1 MFNVDPRESQR
12 KFDHA
17 AKSLGDRPCSHV
29 SGPKRRRDDD
39 SPSQGPRE
47 GETMTLLQ
55 EDQGRNT
62 LPRSL
67 LCPNLTPRKNRKTP
81 SMRVRRMILPLMT
94 LRLVLLQVLCS
105 HQVYVREVDCCRNMR
120 YLTKSSSVVLISPCD
135 TDFIYFCNTV

>member
-1 MFNVDPRESQR
+1 MWTPGNLRG
-12 KFDHA
+12 
-17 AKSLGDRPCSHV
+17 SLIMQLNPWVIDRV
-29 SGPKRRRDDD
+29 AT
-39 SPSQGPRE
+39 SQGPRE

-67 LCPNLTPRKNRKTP
+67 LCPNLTPRKNWKTL